1 MKEATQAVSSTTG
14 EAIHTEYKTF
24 SLGLEM
30 RNQELRVRGR
40 SLWDQVHRRG
50 ERSHTEPCH
59 GLNSVPS
66 PSRPRSVTLRSL
78 GLYRDQVK
86 IRS

>member
-24 SLGLEM
+24 SLGLEIC
-30 RNQELRVRGR
+30 NQELRVRGR
-40 SLWDQVHRRG
+40 SLWDQVHCRG
-50 ERSHTEPCH
+50 GRSHTEPCH
-59 GLNSVPS
+59 ELNSVPS
-66 PSRPRSVTLRSL
+66 PSRPQRVTLWRL